1 MSDRERRLDVACRLT
16 DALLGV
22 GPAPG
27 RREVLDIVEDWELP
41 TAVFDVANG
50 TPRLANAAW
59 RALFGTRD
67 AYAGIAGIAGIDE
80 VSRTGVAT
88 HLVEL
93 ALELEGRPVYC
104 AATLRPSR
112 DELGATTCVIVVCT
126 DITDEVVARQ
136 LAVHADAL
144 AWSARC
150 EGHADYVNLRWST
163 YTKSGSDWRHAIH
176 PGDVE
181 KCNNA
186 LVWAVRERGSAD
198 IEARVRRAD
207 GEYRWHAVRFSL
219 ASSGSRWFGTAIDI
233 HDTRHAA
240 AERNELLARER
251 AARADAERANRLKDQ
266 FLATVSHELRAPLTA
281 MVLWG
286 GILRDDSVAPELRA
300 KAHDAIQQS
309 AEVQARVVGD
319 LLDVARA
326 IAGKL
331 HIDIRTV
338 EVEQLVRGAL
348 DAITP
353 AALAKQIV
361 LDRRGTLVGGELLG
375 DAVRLRQVLVNLL
388 ANAVKFSEPG
398 GRVTIGVSRRARSIT
413 IEVEDRGRGI
423 APELLPHLFEPFNH
437 AGDSSRHGEG
447 GLGLGLAIAKQLV
460 ELHRGTIVAS
470 SDGPGHGTTLTV
482 VLPAVASRR
491 AAPASHRVGY
501 APGLDHARV
510 LVIDDDPRVREAL
523 AVLLD
528 RAGAVVDTADSAA
541 MARVRIADCPPD
553 ALVCDIAM
561 PVEDGYSFIRGLR
574 GSGGDIAAIA
584 LTAHATETDVSRSLA
599 AGFDRHL
606 AKPVEFERLVAS
618 IAELVGA
625 RREPSRSGEPGE
637 LGRT

>member
-1 MSDRERRLDVACRLT
+1 MSDRERRLDIACRLT
-16 DALLGV
+16 DALIGI
-22 GPAPG
+22 GPAPR
-27 RREVLDIVEDWELP
+27 RREVLDIVEEWELP
-41 TAVFDVANG
+41 TAVLDVANRA
-50 TPRLANAAW
+50 PRLANAAW

-67 AYAGIAGIAGIDE
+67 AYAVIAGIDE

-88 HLVEL
+88 HLAEL
-93 ALELEGRPVYC
+93 ALEREGRPVYC

-112 DELGATTCVIVVCT
+112 DELGATTSVIVACT

-144 AWSARC
+144 VWSAPC
-150 EGHADYVNLRWST
+150 DGHADYVNLRWST
-163 YTKSGSDWRHAIH
+163 YTNRGPDWQDAIH
-176 PGDVE
+176 PGDVA
-181 KCNNA
+181 KCTSA
-186 LVWAVRERGSAD
+186 LIWVVRERGSID
-198 IEARVRRAD
+198 IEARLRRAD
-207 GEYRWHAVRFSL
+207 GEYRWHAVRFAV

-233 HDTRHAA
+233 HGAHHAA

-266 FLATVSHELRAPLTA
+266 FLAAVSHELRAPLTA

-286 GILRDDSVAPELRA
+286 GILRDDSVDPELRA

-309 AEVQARVVGD
+309 AAVQSRVVGD

-326 IAGKL
+326 VAGKL

-338 EVEQLVRGAL
+338 DVEQLVRGAL

-361 LDRRGTLVGGELLG
+361 LDRRGTRAGGELPG
-375 DAVRLRQVLVNLL
+375 DEVRLRQVLVNLL

-398 GRVTIGVSRRARSIT
+398 GRVTVGVSRRARSVA
-413 IEVEDRGRGI
+413 IEIEDEGRGI
-423 APELLPHLFEPFNH
+423 APEFLPHLFEPFNQ
-437 AGDSSRHGEG
+437 ADDALQHGEG
-447 GLGLGLAIAKQLV
+447 GLELGLAIAKQLV
-460 ELHRGTIVAS
+460 ELHRGTIAAS
-470 SDGPGHGTTLTV
+470 SAGPGHGTTLTV
-482 VLPAVASRR
+482 VLPAAASRR
-491 AAPASHRVGY
+491 ATPPSHRVAR
-501 APGLDHARV
+501 APDLDRARV

-541 MARVRIADCPPD
+541 MARARIADCPPD

-574 GSGGDIAAIA
+574 GSGGNVAAIA
-584 LTAHATETDVSRSLA
+584 LTAHATESDVSRSLA

-606 AKPVEFERLVAS
+606 AKPVEFERLVAN

-625 RREPSRSGEPGE
+625 RTR
-637 LGRT
+637 